1 MGSLGWGGTDPLEI
15 TSLHHTRHPAEFGR
29 SRSNGASAMEI
40 HLIILNPLAS
50 RLSRSLRVAGTR
62 RSVAYDF
69 LLTFH
74 SNCGPTSYRF
84 RDKQRFLS
92 KSQHQTAFRNQK
104 LQWWGYQ
111 AEKKSLTIS
120 LPVWIQYTSVT
131 DTGRQQIPPALTHI
145 RIPSRGKNIFTMA
158 LYNGHQNPT

>member
-50 RLSRSLRVAGTR
+50 RLSRSLRVTGTR

-111 AEKKSLTIS
+111 AEKK
-120 LPVWIQYTSVT
+120 VWRYLYPFGYNTRVWRTPADSKYRAYAYTHTVA
-131 DTGRQQIPPALTHI
+131 R
-145 RIPSRGKNIFTMA
+145 
-158 LYNGHQNPT
+158 